1 LAAQSNARWWD
12 EPKDDCHSAL
22 VGVFSAVRDECG
34 WRIDADQYHA
44 GLYRQTEK
52 SGVTGESLR
61 GCEYEQGTLPY
72 GVCRSAVDTLT
83 AKIAKHRPLP
93 QVMTQRG
100 HWKNQKRAK
109 KMTQFLDGE
118 FYRQR
123 IYEKHAKMI
132 VRDAL
137 VFGRGILKVWQD
149 VDKIRVERCH
159 PWELFVDPWDARYGD
174 PKNLYHCRS
183 IDKNVA
189 IELFAR
195 TDSGGLSRSIKDAI
209 ESAGCLDLSGIR
221 WDAQSSTV
229 DRIDILEAW
238 HLPSREGAGDGRHV
252 VIVQGAT
259 LLDEPWELDTFPFAI
274 LNYSDPLSG
283 FWGSGLIE
291 QLEGYQYEINMAAE
305 KSSEQHRMSGV
316 GIISPDG
323 SGIYNSQYRNGITI
337 LNRKA
342 GAENPMVFQMDL
354 VNEHTRVRP
363 RELTQDALNDAGLS
377 QMSVQSQKP
386 EGITSGIA
394 LQTLDDV
401 EK

>member
-1 LAAQSNARWWD
+1 
-12 EPKDDCHSAL
+12 
-22 VGVFSAVRDECG
+22 
-34 WRIDADQYHA
+34 
-44 GLYRQTEK
+44 
-52 SGVTGESLR
+52 
-61 GCEYEQGTLPY
+61 
-72 GVCRSAVDTLT
+72 
-83 AKIAKHRPLP
+83 
-93 QVMTQRG
+93 
-100 HWKNQKRAK
+100 
-109 KMTQFLDGE
+109 
-118 FYRQR
+118 
-123 IYEKHAKMI
+123 
-132 VRDAL
+132 
-137 VFGRGILKVWQD
+137 
-149 VDKIRVERCH
+149 
-159 PWELFVDPWDARYGD
+159 
-174 PKNLYHCRS
+174 
-183 IDKNVA
+183 
-189 IELFAR
+189 
-195 TDSGGLSRSIKDAI
+195 
-209 ESAGCLDLSGIR
+209 
-221 WDAQSSTV
+221 
-229 DRIDILEAW
+229 
-238 HLPSREGAGDGRHV
+238 
-252 VIVQGAT
+252 
-259 LLDEPWELDTFPFAI
+259 

-401 EK
+401 ETERFMVFGRAYEAWNLDVARRLIDCAKQIANDHGDLAVSVPMRGGLLELKWSDVFVEGVELKVYNTSSLPEQKAAKLEALKDLFNTGQLDGLTFLRLIDNPDLMAELDMATADRLLVDEMLEKMLDAEESEGDVAYLGPTAYQDLDWAAKRAQQKLNRATLDGADDFNLQMLRDFIEDCQQEKQKMQAALAPPAPPMAPPGAATPQAPALPDLGIPAAPPPMAA